1 MSAGPKARAG
11 FIMAPVKFP
20 PTSASTKIARPMP
33 NPPIFGASGEMAV
46 PNTALTRKKVRAASI
61 HTPCKKVTSPA
72 RWGVPPN
79 ASVTP
84 GRGRMP
90 LMRAAPTSAPSSWAR
105 MYCRANFPSIL
116 FAIHSPVVTAG
127 LMCPPEMLMVIE
139 TMIAMPTPCASATPT
154 APVAPA
160 AGPPPANATTLP
172 APRNTN
178 NNVPTNS
185 AVSGRRFWDITERPP
200 ERVSGANLR
209 APLRPPQHQRRVDAA
224 EPERVRDHHLRG
236 SGAPFPR
243 QAIEVARGIG
253 ALEVDRG
260 RQPAPLHRQRADRRL
275 DGAAGAQRV
284 PVVAL
289 CAAHAEP
296 VGVRAEHLLQRL
308 SFGRVVERRG
318 GAVRIHVP
326 HLAGCETA
334 VLERELDGA
343 RRLTGVG
350 ARRGHVISVVREA
363 VAHDLGVDLGAAGE
377 RAVPLLEHEHRR
389 PLAHH
394 EAIPILVERARRV
407 RRVVVTGA
415 HRANDAER
423 RVGHGRKRRLG
434 AAREHHVRPA
444 GADRVERIAHGD
456 RA

>member
-209 APLRPPQHQRRVDAA
+209 RPLRPPQHQRRVDAA
-224 EPERVRDHHLRG
+224 EPERVRDHDVR
-236 SGAPFPR
+236 SRAASFSR
-243 QAIEVARGIG
+243 EAVQVARGIG
-253 ALEVDRG
+253 TLEIDR
-260 RQPAPLHRQRADRRL
+260 RREPASRHRQRADGRL
-275 DGAAGAQRV
+275 DRPARAQRV

-289 CAAHAEP
+289 RAAHAEP
-296 VGVRAEHLLQRL
+296 VGVCAEHLLQRRG
-308 SFGRVVERRG
+308 FRGVVERSG
-318 GAVRIHVP
+318 GAVGVHVADVSRRDAAVRESEP
-326 HLAGCETA
+326 HGACRLASI
-334 VLERELDGA
+334 
-343 RRLTGVG
+343 G
-350 ARRGHVISVVREA
+350 ARRGHVI
-363 VAHDLGVDLGAAGE
+363 
-377 RAVPLLEHEHRR
+377 
-389 PLAHH
+389 
-394 EAIPILVERARRV
+394 
-407 RRVVVTGA
+407 
-415 HRANDAER
+415 
-423 RVGHGRKRRLG
+423 
-434 AAREHHVRPA
+434 
-444 GADRVERIAHGD
+444 
-456 RA
+456 